1 MIKLENVCVSYGK
14 RQVLHDVSA
23 AFERGRVTAIIGANG
38 CGKTTLLK
46 TALGILPAFE
56 GDVTVDGNALSAM
69 STRERAKKMAYL
81 AQSRSLPRM
90 TVEQLVL
97 HGRYAHLAFPHV
109 YSTHDKRTADAA
121 IGRMG
126 LTDVADR
133 MLSELSGGMRQN
145 AYIAMALSQSSDY
158 ILLDEPTTYLDIAN
172 RLQLM
177 RTLREL
183 AEEGK
188 GVVVVLHDLIL
199 ALKYADEIAVMREG
213 RVVLQAEPQEVF
225 SSGALRDVFGVE
237 IRSIADGD
245 SMDYYVKE

>member
-69 STRERAKKMAYL
+69 STHERAKKMAYL

-177 RTLREL
+177 HTLREL

>member
-14 RQVLHDVSA
+14 RLVLHDVSA

-199 ALKYADEIAVMREG
+199 ALKYADAIAVMREG

-237 IRSIADGD
+237 IRSIVDGD

>member
-69 STRERAKKMAYL
+69 STHERAKKMAYL

-225 SSGALRDVFGVE
+225 TSGALRDVFGVE

>member
-23 AFERGRVTAIIGANG
+23 TFERGRVTAIIGANG

>member
-69 STRERAKKMAYL
+69 STHERAKKMAYL

-109 YSTHDKRTADAA
+109 YSAHDKRTADAA

>member
-69 STRERAKKMAYL
+69 STHERAKKMAYL

-199 ALKYADEIAVMREG
+199 ALKYTDEIAVMREG

>member
-69 STRERAKKMAYL
+69 STHERAKKMAYL

-109 YSTHDKRTADAA
+109 YSAHDKRTAYAA

-177 RTLREL
+177 HTLREL

>member
-56 GDVTVDGNALSAM
+56 GGVTVDGNALSAM
-69 STRERAKKMAYL
+69 STHERAKKMAYL

-109 YSTHDKRTADAA
+109 YSAHDKRTADAA

-199 ALKYADEIAVMREG
+199 ALKYTDEIAVMREG

>member
-14 RQVLHDVSA
+14 RQVLHAVSA

-69 STRERAKKMAYL
+69 STHERAKKMAYL

-225 SSGALRDVFGVE
+225 TSGALRDVFGVE

>member
-69 STRERAKKMAYL
+69 STHERAKKMAYL

-109 YSTHDKRTADAA
+109 YSAHDKRTADAA

-177 RTLREL
+177 HTLREL

-237 IRSIADGD
+237 IRSIADGN

>member
-69 STRERAKKMAYL
+69 STHERAKKMAYL

>member
-199 ALKYADEIAVMREG
+199 ALKYTDEIAVMREG

>member
-69 STRERAKKMAYL
+69 STHERAKKMAYL

-237 IRSIADGD
+237 IRSIVDGD